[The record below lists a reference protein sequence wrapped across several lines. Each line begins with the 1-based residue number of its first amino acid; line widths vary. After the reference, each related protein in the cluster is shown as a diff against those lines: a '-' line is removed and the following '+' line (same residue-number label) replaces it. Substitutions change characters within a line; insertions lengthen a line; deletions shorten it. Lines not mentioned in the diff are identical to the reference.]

1 MPFLIYCNSP
11 LSLPVIYQNAM
22 VKILKP
28 RCACTGV
35 VLWHL
40 LLHITTR
47 GIYMNPKAL
56 KTLEYNKI
64 IDRLTE
70 FAGSALA
77 KEMCRDLQPST
88 DLYEIQALQKET
100 SDALSRIYQKGAVSF
115 RGVRDIRGSIKRL
128 EIGAIIGINELLSI
142 CSLLEVC
149 SKVKAYS
156 RNDRDPDFEDSLEAM
171 FQALQPLTPVSSEI
185 RRCIASEEE
194 LNDDASPALFK
205 IRRSMR
211 QINDKVHAQLQ
222 TMVNGSARTYL
233 QDAVVTMR
241 NGRYCIP
248 VKAEHRGQ
256 VPGMIHDQSST
267 GSTLFVEP
275 MAVIKLN
282 NDLRELELK
291 EEKEIEMILATLS
304 ARCGEE
310 TEALRDDL
318 DLMTK
323 LDFIFARAQ
332 LSRSMN
338 GTQPD
343 FNVEGRILIKKG
355 RHPLL
360 DKKKV
365 VPIDIQLGKDFE
377 LLIITGPN
385 TGGKTVSLK
394 TVGLFTLMG
403 QAGLHIPAFDH
414 SELSVFHEVFADIG
428 DEQSIE
434 QSLSTFSAHMTNTVS
449 ILQEAD
455 DRSLVLF
462 DELGAGTDPTEGAAL
477 AIAILSNLHRR
488 GSRVM
493 ATTHYSELK
502 VFALSTPGVENGCC
516 EFDVETLRPTYRLL
530 IGVPGKSNAFA
541 ISQKLGLSQDIIEE
555 AKTHLTQ
562 QDEDFEDLLADLE
575 QKRVT
580 IEQERDQI
588 NSYKEEIRGL
598 KQRLES
604 KQEKLDLSRDKILRE
619 ANEQARNI
627 LQEAKDYADTTIRN
641 FQKYGKAAGVSAKD
655 MEKERGKLREKMSK
669 VDKNL
674 SAKNA
679 APKKSQK
686 QLTAKDLHIGDSIK
700 VLSLNLKGTVSTLPD
715 AKGNLFVQMG
725 ILRSQVNIRDLEKL
739 DDTVITGGNFSK
751 TGSGKI
757 KISKSTSVST
767 EINLLGKTVDE
778 AIMELDKYL
787 DDAYIAHLPSVRIV
801 HGKGTGALRKGVH
814 NYLRRQKHVKSYRL
828 GEFGEGDAG
837 VTIVEFK

>member
-1 MPFLIYCNSP
+1 
-11 LSLPVIYQNAM
+11 
-22 VKILKP
+22 
-28 RCACTGV
+28 
-35 VLWHL
+35 
-40 LLHITTR
+40 
-47 GIYMNPKAL
+47 MNPKAL

-64 IDRLTE
+64 IDKLTE

-77 KEMCRDLQPST
+77 KEMCRNLQPST

-142 CSLLEVC
+142 CSLLDVC

-256 VPGMIHDQSST
+256 ITGMIHDQSST

-318 DLMTK
+318 DLLTK

-343 FNVEGRILIKKG
+343 FNEEGRILIKKG

-449 ILQEAD
+449 ILKEAD

-555 AKTHLTQ
+555 AKTHLTK

-588 NSYKEEIRGL
+588 NSYKEEIREL

-655 MEKERGKLREKMSK
+655 MEKERGKLREKMST
-669 VDKNL
+669 VDKKL

-679 APKKSQK
+679 APKKSHK

-757 KISKSTSVST
+757 KMSKSASVST

>member
-1 MPFLIYCNSP
+1 
-11 LSLPVIYQNAM
+11 
-22 VKILKP
+22 
-28 RCACTGV
+28 
-35 VLWHL
+35 
-40 LLHITTR
+40 
-47 GIYMNPKAL
+47 MNPKAL

-64 IDRLTE
+64 IDKLTE

-77 KEMCRDLQPST
+77 KEMCHNLQPST

-142 CSLLEVC
+142 CSLLDVC

-256 VPGMIHDQSST
+256 IPGMIHDQSST

-318 DLMTK
+318 DLLTK

-343 FNVEGRILIKKG
+343 FNEEGRILIKKG

-449 ILQEAD
+449 ILKEAD

-555 AKTHLTQ
+555 AKTHLTK

-588 NSYKEEIRGL
+588 NSYKEEIREL

-655 MEKERGKLREKMSK
+655 MEKERGKLREKMST
-669 VDKNL
+669 VDKKL

-679 APKKSQK
+679 APKKSHK

-757 KISKSTSVST
+757 KMSKSASVST